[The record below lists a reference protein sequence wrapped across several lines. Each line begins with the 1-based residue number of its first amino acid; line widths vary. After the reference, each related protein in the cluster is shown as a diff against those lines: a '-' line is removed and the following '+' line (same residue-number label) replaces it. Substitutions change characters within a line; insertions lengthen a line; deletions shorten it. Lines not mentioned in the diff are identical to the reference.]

1 MTRYRRNAAATAT
14 EIDDGVFLVEPATQD
29 IFYLDAIGSGLW
41 RLLAAPQTLAQLQE
55 VVREAFPEQ
64 PAAAVDADVAA
75 ALDELVARRLV
86 LADP

>member
-1 MTRYRRNAAATAT
+1 MLFRSADRI
-14 EIDDGVFLVEPATQD
+14 EIEDVLVEPAPQD

-41 RLLAAPQTLAQLQE
+41 RLLAAPQALAQLQE